1 MYFKHIVYIV
11 SLFLFYSCFTG
22 VEHTGRIT
30 AKDVAK
36 VKADVETEEELFF
49 DTVFPEEFVKWK
61 PGKKFFVVDD
71 NIRLIFSPSASYDV
85 STLELKGDTLEYMG
99 YKFIRQIDNSE
110 DLVVSFSDG
119 ENTYRYNTGKTIE
132 EVQNVRPEYVA
143 PFLIDL
149 DYVARVN
156 SLLSTRQLY
165 IKTSLWYDSNRLL
178 KGGLKYVPVEILS
191 VEPGDVVYPF
201 FVRFRYD
208 NKEAG
213 VFMSSSSAS
222 VKNMT
227 FDKLFSFS
235 DIRKFY
241 KAITDEN
248 WQRIIHGQIAIGMT
262 KDECLLSLGNPS
274 SIERVPTHGGM
285 YEKWSYDNGVY
296 VIFEDGLLAQ
306 FRQ

>member
-1 MYFKHIVYIV
+1 MYFKVIAYIV

-36 VKADVETEEELFF
+36 VKADMKTEEELFF
-49 DTVFPEEFVKWK
+49 DTVFPEDFLKWK
-61 PGKKFFVVDD
+61 PGKKFFVVD
-71 NIRLIFSPSASYDV
+71 NNVRLIFNPSADYDV
-85 STLELKGDTLEYMG
+85 STLELKGDTLEYTG

-119 ENTYRYNTGKTIE
+119 KNVYQYNTGKTIE
-132 EVQNVRPEYVA
+132 EIQTVRPEYVA

-156 SLLSTRQLY
+156 GLLASRQLY
-165 IKTSLWYDSNRLL
+165 IKTSLWYDSDRLL
-178 KGGLKYVPVEILS
+178 KGGLKYVPVEIVS

-201 FVRFRYD
+201 FVRFRCEGKD
-208 NKEAG
+208 AG

-227 FDKLFSFS
+227 FDKLFSFT
-235 DIRKFY
+235 DIRKSY
-241 KAITDEN
+241 KTITDVN
-248 WQRIIHGQIAIGMT
+248 WERIINGQIAVGMT
-262 KDECLLSLGNPS
+262 KDECSLSLGNPS
-274 SIERVPTHGGM
+274 SIERMPTHGGM
-285 YEKWSYDNGVY
+285 YERWSYDNGVY
-296 VIFEDGLLAQ
+296 VIFEDGLLVQ